1 MLNKTNSLDMKIGFL
16 SLIVGNLH
24 YPVMF
29 YMIMHFMW
37 YIIIY
42 YVLVIEKK
50 MAYCIKPRRLE

>member
-1 MLNKTNSLDMKIGFL
+1 MKIGFIM
-16 SLIVGNLH
+16 LIVGNLH

-42 YVLVIEKK
+42 YVLVIEKTSQGS
-50 MAYCIKPRRLE
+50 IKVVKLVN